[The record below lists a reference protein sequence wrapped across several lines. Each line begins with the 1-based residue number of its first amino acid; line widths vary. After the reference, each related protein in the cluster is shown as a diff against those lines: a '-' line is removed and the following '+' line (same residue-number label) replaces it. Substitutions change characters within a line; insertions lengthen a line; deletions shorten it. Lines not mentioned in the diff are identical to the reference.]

1 MDRTQLK
8 TNTNQLLNTGKETI
22 KEVEKL
28 TLETL
33 GKASDRLG
41 ESRRK
46 ITHFAKENPILSALA
61 VIGAGF
67 LLAKIV
73 RSKRPHV

>member
-1 MDRTQLK
+1 MDSTQLK
-8 TNTNQLLNTGKETI
+8 SNTSQFLNTGKETI

-33 GKASDRLG
+33 GKASDRIG
-41 ESRRK
+41 ETRRK
-46 ITHFAKENPILSALA
+46 AAKFARENPVLSALA

-67 LLAKIV
+67 LVAKIV
-73 RSKRPHV
+73 KSRKRHV